1 MGPRGRPPSVV
12 TWFVN
17 LYAATLWQLYYIII
31 HIYIY
36 TINQLTYDCIANP
49 TEIQISLGGF
59 SIRPGIPWGRYE
71 GDDLKPSWIH
81 QTWSCWGILTGRFEK
96 IAMWIKTSPLSF
108 HGPWKIICTL
118 WLFNIAMENS
128 PFVDDFPITTSIYKG
143 FSMAMLNNQVVN
155 EDVLLP
161 WLPGKHNKIQWFFQT
176 AYLSCQL

>member
-31 HIYIY
+31 HIYNKPTY
-36 TINQLTYDCIANP
+36 LRLHRKSHRNPDLFGWFFNPPWDTLRTIRRWWSETILDSSNMVLLGNP
-49 TEIQISLGGF
+49 HW
-59 SIRPGIPWGRYE
+59 SIW
-71 GDDLKPSWIH
+71 
-81 QTWSCWGILTGRFEK
+81 K